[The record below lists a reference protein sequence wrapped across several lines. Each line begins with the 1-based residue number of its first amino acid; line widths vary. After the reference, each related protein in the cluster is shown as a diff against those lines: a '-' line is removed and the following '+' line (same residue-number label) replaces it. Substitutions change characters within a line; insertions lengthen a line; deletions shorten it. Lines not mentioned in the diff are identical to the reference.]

1 MGKANHLKPKSLP
14 NENPNKPASPPASG
28 FEKAV
33 ETTENFVRTIGEGQP
48 IKKAGEYWQMLG
60 PGLTTGAADDD
71 PSGIATYSQT
81 GARWGFNLL
90 WLAAFTFPLMAV
102 VQEMC
107 ARIGLVTGR
116 GLAGNIKRNYSKK
129 VLYAVTALLFFA
141 NTFNLG
147 ADLGAMAKATQL
159 LWPNFSFTLLIFFFT
174 ALSLILQIFTSYKD
188 YAKYL
193 KWLALVL
200 MSYVLTAFFVHL
212 NGREILANAFL
223 PHLDFSKDQI
233 FLICGVLGTT
243 ISPYLFFW
251 QTSQEVEEEILQ
263 GKTTIKIRQ
272 RETTDME
279 IKKMRVDIWS
289 GMFFSNL
296 AMFFIILTCAAT
308 LFRAGITNISTAA
321 EAAAALRP
329 LAGQYAF
336 LLFAVGI
343 IGVGLLGVP
352 VLAGSASYALS
363 ESLGWKQG
371 LYLKFKKARA
381 FYGVITLSM
390 AIGLVLNFVG
400 LDPIKALIY
409 SAVLNGIVAPV
420 ILVLIVHMSDNKK
433 IMGGRANGKIL
444 SAVGWIT
451 TIAMIIAGVATIAA
465 IMI

>member
-1 MGKANHLKPKSLP
+1 LD
-14 NENPNKPASPPASG
+14 NENLEKISPPPVSRL
-28 FEKAV
+28 EKTWQTSERFAK
-33 ETTENFVRTIGEGQP
+33 NIANGYP
-48 IKKAGEYWQMLG
+48 IRKAGQYWQMLG

-81 GARWGFNLL
+81 GARWGFSLL

-116 GLAGNIKRNYSKK
+116 GLAGNIKRFYSKK
-129 VLYAVTALLFFA
+129 VLYTVTVLLFLA
-141 NTFNLG
+141 NAFNIG

-174 ALSLILQIFTSYKD
+174 ALSLVLQIFTTYKD

-193 KWLALVL
+193 KWLALTL
-200 MSYVLTAFFVHL
+200 LSYVLTAFFVHL
-212 NGREILANAFL
+212 NGREIFSNLFI
-223 PHLDFSKDQI
+223 PHLTFSKDQI
-233 FLICGVLGTT
+233 FLICGILGTT

-251 QTSQEVEEEILQ
+251 QTSQEVEEEILS
-263 GKTTIKIRQ
+263 GKSTIRLRQ
-272 RETTDME
+272 KETTDAE

-308 LFRAGITNISTAA
+308 LFNAGITNIQTAA
-321 EAAAALRP
+321 EAASALRP

-336 LLFAVGI
+336 LLFAIGI

-363 ESLGWKQG
+363 ESFGWKQG
-371 LYLKFKKARA
+371 LYRKFKQAQA
-381 FYGVITLSM
+381 FYGVIILSM
-390 AIGLVLNFVG
+390 IIGLILNFVG

-409 SAVLNGIVAPV
+409 SAVANGIVAPV

-433 IMGGRANGKIL
+433 IMGKRVNGKTA
-444 SAVGWIT
+444 SAIGWIT
-451 TIAMIIAGVATIAA
+451 ALVMIIAGVATIAA
-465 IMI
+465 LLVS

>member
-1 MGKANHLKPKSLP
+1 LP
-14 NENPNKPASPPASG
+14 NEKLDKQSKPAGNG
-28 FEKAV
+28 FEKAFK
-33 ETTENFVRTIGEGQP
+33 TSGNIVRSIGSGDP
-48 IKKAGEYWQMLG
+48 IKKAGEYWKMLG

-81 GARWGFNLL
+81 GSQYGFSLL

-116 GLAGNIKRNYSKK
+116 GLAGNIKRYYPKK
-129 VLYAVTALLFFA
+129 VLYTVTALLFFA
-141 NTFNLG
+141 NTFNIG

-159 LWPNFSFTLLIFFFT
+159 LWPNFNFTLLIFFFT
-174 ALSLILQIFTSYKD
+174 LLSLVLQIFTSYKD

-200 MSYVLTAFFVHL
+200 ASYVLTAFFVRL
-212 NGREILANAFL
+212 NGQEILVNAFV
-223 PHLDFSKDQI
+223 PHLSFSKDQI
-233 FLICGVLGTT
+233 FLVCGILGTT

-251 QTSQEVEEEILQ
+251 QTSQEVEEEILA
-263 GKTTIKIRQ
+263 GKTSIKLR
-272 RETTDME
+272 REETTDRE

-308 LFRAGITNISTAA
+308 LFNAGITNIQTAA
-321 EAAAALRP
+321 QAAAALRP
-329 LAGQYAF
+329 LAGEYAF
-336 LLFAVGI
+336 LLFAIGI
-343 IGVGLLGVP
+343 IGVGLLAVP
-352 VLAGSASYALS
+352 VLAGSASYALA

-371 LYLKFKKARA
+371 LYRKFKKAQA
-381 FYGVITLSM
+381 FYWVIIVSM
-390 AIGLVLNFVG
+390 GIGLILNFVG

-433 IMGGRANGKIL
+433 IMGSRTNGKTV
-444 SAVGWIT
+444 SALGWIT
-451 TIAMIIAGVATIAA
+451 ALVMILASVATIAA
-465 IMI
+465 III